1 MFRTFVLLSI
11 ALAPVLAFAQMPQG
25 MPPGMDAEALMRQ
38 FNDPAAMQRMQREAE
53 AAQAC
58 FSKISEAELKALE
71 KKGKQAGEEIEALCA
86 AGKKSQALA
95 KALALSREM
104 RNDPTVKQIRKCSEG
119 MTEMQRMM
127 QNMPWAQVPGVD
139 DEEPSDDDICS

>member
-1 MFRTFVLLSI
+1 MLRQLVLVSVVLTP
-11 ALAPVLAFAQMPQG
+11 ALALAQMPQG

-38 FNDPAAMQRMQREAE
+38 FSDPAAMERMQREAE

-71 KKGKQAGEEIEALCA
+71 KKGKQAGDEIEALCA
-86 AGKKSQALA
+86 AGKKKQALA
-95 KALALSREM
+95 KAMALSREM
-104 RNDPTVKQIRKCSEG
+104 QNDPTVKQIRECSKQMSE
-119 MTEMQRMM
+119 TQRMM

-139 DEEPSDDDICS
+139 DDEPTDDDICS

>member
-1 MFRTFVLLSI
+1 MLRMIVLAAV
-11 ALAPVLAFAQMPQG
+11 ALAPAVALAQMPQG
-25 MPPGMDAEALMRQ
+25 MPSGMDAEALMRQ
-38 FNDPAAMQRMQREAE
+38 FNDPAAMERMQREAE

-86 AGKKSQALA
+86 AGKKSEALA
-95 KALALSREM
+95 KAMKLSREM
-104 RNDPTVKQIRKCSEG
+104 QNDPTVKQIRECSKN
-119 MTEMQRMM
+119 MTETQRMM

-139 DEEPSDDDICS
+139 DEAPSDDDICS

>member
-1 MFRTFVLLSI
+1 MIVLAAV
-11 ALAPVLAFAQMPQG
+11 ALAPAVALAQMPQG
-25 MPPGMDAEALMRQ
+25 MPSGMDAEALMRQ
-38 FNDPAAMQRMQREAE
+38 FNDPAAMERMQREAE

-86 AGKKSQALA
+86 AGKKSEALA
-95 KALALSREM
+95 KAMKLSREM
-104 RNDPTVKQIRKCSEG
+104 QNDPTVKQIRECSKN
-119 MTEMQRMM
+119 MTETQRMM

-139 DEEPSDDDICS
+139 DEAPSDDDICS

>member
-1 MFRTFVLLSI
+1 MLRMI
-11 ALAPVLAFAQMPQG
+11 VLAAVVMAPAVALGQMPQG
-25 MPPGMDAEALMRQ
+25 MPAGMDAEALMRQ
-38 FNDPAAMQRMQREAE
+38 FNDPAAMERMQREAE

-86 AGKKSQALA
+86 AGRKSEALA
-95 KALALSREM
+95 KAMKLSREM
-104 RNDPTVKQIRKCSEG
+104 QNDPTVKQIRECSKN
-119 MTEMQRMM
+119 MTETQQMM

-139 DEEPSDDDICS
+139 DEAPSDDDVCS